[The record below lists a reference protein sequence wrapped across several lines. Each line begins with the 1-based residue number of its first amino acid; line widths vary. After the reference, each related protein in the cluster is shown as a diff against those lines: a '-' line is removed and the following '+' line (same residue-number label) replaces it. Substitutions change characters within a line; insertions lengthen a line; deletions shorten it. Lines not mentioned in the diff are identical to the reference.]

1 MKKFKE
7 YLGEAFFK
15 VSIPN
20 MKPTFIEA
28 GSAGEVKA
36 DLRKKFK
43 PAHFKELEIERVTPS
58 AMKQMYRDMAKGK
71 EEDEPVE
78 EGNADSLKMALALR
92 NFKKKGGKIDKQ
104 PDNMEKWWGQLSPA
118 DKKRAENIAQYK
130 QDKKSGKK

>member
-1 MKKFKE
+1 
-7 YLGEAFFK
+7 
-15 VSIPN
+15 
-20 MKPTFIEA
+20 
-28 GSAGEVKA
+28 
-36 DLRKKFK
+36 
-43 PAHFKELEIERVTPS
+43 
-58 AMKQMYRDMAKGK
+58 MKQMYRDMAKGK